1 MCKCLFVEQV
11 PFLTLHRR
19 VANHSGGAS
28 HQRERLVTAVL
39 EVLEYHYADE
49 MANVKG
55 VSGRVYSHISSG
67 RALHQFLLGSR
78 HDVVYHPAPAQFF
91 NKILHRMYVFLVYDV
106 NMGYSFFVQTRQ
118 S

>member
-1 MCKCLFVEQV
+1 MRKGLFVEQV

-28 HQRERLVTAVL
+28 HQCERLVSAVL

-49 MANVKG
+49 MADVKG

-78 HDVVYHPAPAQFF
+78 HDVVYHSSPAQFF
-91 NKILHRMYVFLVYDV
+91 NKILHRLYVFLVYDV
-106 NMGYSFFVQTRQ
+106 NIGLFILCATRQ